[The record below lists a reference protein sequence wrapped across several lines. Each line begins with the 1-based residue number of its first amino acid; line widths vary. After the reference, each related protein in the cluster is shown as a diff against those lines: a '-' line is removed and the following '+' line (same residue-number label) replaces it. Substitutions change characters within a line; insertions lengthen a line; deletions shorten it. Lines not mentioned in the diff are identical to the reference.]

1 MHTNVSE
8 LRLFVGI
15 VNLYVRCFTYLF
27 IVQTTWERPSVALD
41 ERKWQGFLD
50 GGNYHYIRWGTYSL
64 WSTLATLLC
73 DLTLPEWP
81 RSYFAPYQ
89 AWWEEDKSLKY
100 IRLTLPLRESKTSHK
115 KRRKLWILFVEEN
128 DLPLMFMKDS
138 FVFSQ
143 LVSHLSLCVAHKR
156 GSQTQQQLGCKGAP
170 FP

>member
-1 MHTNVSE
+1 MSE

-81 RSYFAPYQ
+81 RSFLRHIKPD
-89 AWWEEDKSLKY
+89 ERRTN
-100 IRLTLPLRESKTSHK
+100 RLSTSG
-115 KRRKLWILFVEEN
+115 
-128 DLPLMFMKDS
+128 
-138 FVFSQ
+138 
-143 LVSHLSLCVAHKR
+143 SLCPSEKVKLLTKR
-156 GSQTQQQLGCKGAP
+156 EGSSGYYLLRKTIYLLCLWKTVLSFHNSWASCRYVWP
-170 FP
+170 TKEDRRHNSS

>member
-73 DLTLPEWP
+73 DLNLPEWP

-115 KRRKLWILFVEEN
+115 REGSSGYYLLRKTIYLLCLWKTVL
-128 DLPLMFMKDS
+128 S
-138 FVFSQ
+138 FHNSWASCRYVWPTKEDH
-143 LVSHLSLCVAHKR
+143 SHNRS
-156 GSQTQQQLGCKGAP
+156 
-170 FP
+170 